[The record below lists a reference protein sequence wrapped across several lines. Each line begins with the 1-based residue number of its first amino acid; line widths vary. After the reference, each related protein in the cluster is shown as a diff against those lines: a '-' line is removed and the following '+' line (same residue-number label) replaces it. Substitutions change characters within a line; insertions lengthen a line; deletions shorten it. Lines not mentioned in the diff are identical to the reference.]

1 MKVIS
6 KIKRDMD
13 IIYYKDHTYPSAY
26 PSVFHEVRQIY
37 LPNRKAR

>member
-1 MKVIS
+1 
-6 KIKRDMD
+6 MD
-13 IIYYKDHTYPSAY
+13 IIYYKDHTLYPNAY